1 MKKKLDSEEAEASR
15 NTTSQLT
22 ELITE
27 DGVIQYNK
35 RKIKELPSFVSMLT
49 ANISVPLACKHIYYN
64 YEFLHALFVCC
75 SITEV
80 FDNLNKINE
89 TSSYNMSKESSAASK
104 EVKFL
109 SQVYLQCG
117 ISVSDFPDSLAL
129 QVLSRSLIF
138 YGFSSYL
145 TEFINQSD
153 RYSKNHCALVAC
165 YQSLPPIGMGALF
178 TLERHTKPIY
188 FTIVGGDNDFFV
200 ITLSN
205 KIHAFN
211 MSLLGDMGEIQLPK
225 LNDSDIYKQM
235 LVHFIEKPDN
245 SCKSLNLINGL
256 VVVSSDYNLHS
267 INFDS
272 SLNFSKIFENV
283 KIKKIMQISQN
294 HVLVCFED
302 AKYFEVYNF
311 YNGDMVLIQNFDF
324 KIKFMEI
331 DIKLDAIYLPEYFN
345 NAIKLVVVY
354 ENSEINYFKI
364 ENKIEKNDKRNNAVA
379 ILCNYTFKSPG
390 IDCVSC
396 VYKEDAWDSKHSV
409 FCFSFRDGSFIF
421 DYSNEKIV
429 LEAFKPNIKE
439 SNKNGT
445 YIQMT
450 LTNYQNKYSNSE
462 FLFISENGSLYFYTI
477 HLDTKKT
484 YFFKVGGIY
493 SKAYFSEKNKII
505 GLNKGGL
512 DFYQINFNNDV
523 YAGILLLSVDVHFMD
538 ITRVYFKGLCNIL
551 GTLIFRIK

>member
-1 MKKKLDSEEAEASR
+1 
-15 NTTSQLT
+15 
-22 ELITE
+22 
-27 DGVIQYNK
+27 
-35 RKIKELPSFVSMLT
+35 
-49 ANISVPLACKHIYYN
+49 
-64 YEFLHALFVCC
+64 
-75 SITEV
+75 
-80 FDNLNKINE
+80 
-89 TSSYNMSKESSAASK
+89 
-104 EVKFL
+104 
-109 SQVYLQCG
+109 
-117 ISVSDFPDSLAL
+117 
-129 QVLSRSLIF
+129 
-138 YGFSSYL
+138 
-145 TEFINQSD
+145 
-153 RYSKNHCALVAC
+153 
-165 YQSLPPIGMGALF
+165 
-178 TLERHTKPIY
+178 
-188 FTIVGGDNDFFV
+188 
-200 ITLSN
+200 
-205 KIHAFN
+205 
-211 MSLLGDMGEIQLPK
+211 
-225 LNDSDIYKQM
+225 
-235 LVHFIEKPDN
+235 
-245 SCKSLNLINGL
+245 
-256 VVVSSDYNLHS
+256 
-267 INFDS
+267 
-272 SLNFSKIFENV
+272 
-283 KIKKIMQISQN
+283 MQISQN

-364 ENKIEKNDKRNNAVA
+364 ENKIEKNDKRN
-379 ILCNYTFKSPG
+379 
-390 IDCVSC
+390 
-396 VYKEDAWDSKHSV
+396 KEDAWDSKHSV